1 MVCTYPSVAHVMH
14 FRTPTQPIL
23 LVFLNKFD
31 LLEKKLEGG
40 LKASDYLTNYG
51 DRPNNAQVFAK
62 CTFPTPFLFP
72 PVLFLACSLG
82 RWGSL
87 PSNLYSWGSRLA

>member
-1 MVCTYPSVAHVMH
+1 MVCTYPSLAHVLH
-14 FRTPTQPIL
+14 FRALTKPIL

-31 LLEKKLEGG
+31 LLEKKLENG

-62 CTFPTPFLFP
+62 CTFPTPFLSP
-72 PVLFLACSLG
+72 LS
-82 RWGSL
+82 
-87 PSNLYSWGSRLA
+87 